1 MPLAA
6 TTAPVIRIPQQLAAN
21 EHWVLLH
28 GGFPNR
34 RGQMHLQSWCAVH
47 IQDQQVI
54 NSCNLPEFLQR
65 IDLNTLVN
73 PGRRSDTRALAQLL
87 PIAIHQAQ
95 QQLQVE
101 RDNYEQRSNATLNKQ
116 YDALEALKAKHTQQ
130 MEMDLSSVTGS
141 QLDSQRAN
149 RQSEID
155 RLFDDYWEWLENTQ
169 IIEKQPYLQVAAVF
183 TGLPHAAAGADSATG
198 AAQ

>member
-1 MPLAA
+1 M
-6 TTAPVIRIPQQLAAN
+6 RSK
-21 EHWVLLH
+21 
-28 GGFPNR
+28 PN
-34 RGQMHLQSWCAVH
+34 
-47 IQDQQVI
+47 
-54 NSCNLPEFLQR
+54 NL
-65 IDLNTLVN
+65 
-73 PGRRSDTRALAQLL
+73 
-87 PIAIHQAQ
+87 
-95 QQLQVE
+95 
-101 RDNYEQRSNATLNKQ
+101 
-116 YDALEALKAKHTQQ
+116 QQ
-130 MEMDLSSVTGS
+130 MEMDLGALSGS